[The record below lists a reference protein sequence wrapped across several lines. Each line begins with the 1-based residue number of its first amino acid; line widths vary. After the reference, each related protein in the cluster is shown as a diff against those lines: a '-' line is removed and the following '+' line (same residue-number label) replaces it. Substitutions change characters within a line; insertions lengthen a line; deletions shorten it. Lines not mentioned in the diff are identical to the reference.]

1 MSIQPERLAHIL
13 DGPAETS
20 PDGVY
25 HLDNPPNRNVL
36 GLVAAGVFITIATA
50 VVMLRVYSRLS
61 CSIKLRIED
70 GTYIN
75 LTILITATR
84 KSLAS

>member
-1 MSIQPERLAHIL
+1 MSIQPERLPHIL

-36 GLVAAGVFITIATA
+36 GLVAAGLCMAIATI
-50 VVMLRVYSRLS
+50 VVMLRVYSRLFFAKK
-61 CSIKLRIED
+61 IRVED
-70 GTYIN
+70 GTCIN
-75 LTILITATR
+75 HTTLIKAVCIENL
-84 KSLAS
+84 S